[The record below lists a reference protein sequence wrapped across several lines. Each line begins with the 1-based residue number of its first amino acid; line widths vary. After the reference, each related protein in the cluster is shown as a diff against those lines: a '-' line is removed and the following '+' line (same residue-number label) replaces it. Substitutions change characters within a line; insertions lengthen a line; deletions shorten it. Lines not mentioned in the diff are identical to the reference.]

1 MKIGALVTAT
11 AQSGVLAEIARLAES
26 LGYDSSWIPEHPII
40 PVEMKTPFP
49 AAADGKLPGH
59 YAQWA
64 DPFVALAIAAAVT
77 RKIKLGTGICLLPE
91 REPLV
96 TAKLIASLDFYSGGR
111 VIIGAGAGWLR
122 EETEIMGTRFG
133 IRWKR
138 MREMVEAMRVLWTKG
153 VASYE
158 GETLRFPA
166 VRCEPRPLQKP
177 YPPVLLGAHGPKALE
192 RVARTYDGWFPLV
205 NNPAHLKRDVA
216 IIRRRA
222 TELGRDPKALQI
234 TAIVDPHE
242 NGPTADELKLYAD
255 AGAERIVLFS
265 QEIGTQM
272 AIGKAPELM
281 RKFAAVVERAQ
292 AA

>member
-11 AQSGVLAEIARLAES
+11 AQSGDLAEIARLAES
-26 LGYDSSWIPEHPII
+26 LGYDSLWIPEHPII

-91 REPLV
+91 REPLI

-122 EETEIMGTRFG
+122 EETEIMGTKFG

-205 NNPAHLKRDVA
+205 NNPAHLKRDV
-216 IIRRRA
+216 
-222 TELGRDPKALQI
+222 
-234 TAIVDPHE
+234 
-242 NGPTADELKLYAD
+242 
-255 AGAERIVLFS
+255 
-265 QEIGTQM
+265 
-272 AIGKAPELM
+272 
-281 RKFAAVVERAQ
+281 
-292 AA
+292 